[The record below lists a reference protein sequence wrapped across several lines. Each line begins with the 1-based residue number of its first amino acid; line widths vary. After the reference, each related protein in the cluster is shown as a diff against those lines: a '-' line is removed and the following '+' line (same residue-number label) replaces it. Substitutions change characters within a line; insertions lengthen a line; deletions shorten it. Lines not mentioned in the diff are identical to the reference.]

1 MKPNYTR
8 IAAQDRAARHHHA
21 ARARRSAD
29 RHRPRARSLRAV
41 LALFWRR
48 QLDACE
54 LRLPVLAML
63 RGRSRG
69 VRL

>member
-8 IAAQDRAARHHHA
+8 IAAQDRAARHHQA
-21 ARARRSAD
+21 ARSRRAAD
-29 RHRPRARSLRAV
+29 RDRPRARALRAV
-41 LALFWRR
+41 MAQLWRR
-48 QLDACE
+48 QLGACE
-54 LRLPVLAML
+54 RQLPVLAML